1 MDFSHPKFGSDVK
14 TGDATR
20 THQED
25 MIRFITHIV
34 RLSGGRRGVQCRLL
48 KRFKNGSREQGKANG
63 IGFSCGLKERLG

>member
-14 TGDATR
+14 TGETTR

-34 RLSGGRRGVQCRLL
+34 RLSGGRRGVRCRL
-48 KRFKNGSREQGKANG
+48 RKNGSREQGKANG